1 MAETPALCS
10 AQLHVTLTA
19 EPPEYRSKDRS
30 PFLVCRRAN
39 FVHCFQRWRELRLLW
54 DIWNAWWLRVAYAN
68 STEWL
73 SVLKNVGQ
81 PHDRTIQ
88 SSMPTVMR

>member
-1 MAETPALCS
+1 MAREGTEGYVCVAETPALCS

-19 EPPEYRSKDRS
+19 EPPGYRSKDRS

-54 DIWNAWWLRVAYAN
+54 DIWHAWWLRVEYAN
-68 STEWL
+68 S
-73 SVLKNVGQ
+73 
-81 PHDRTIQ
+81 
-88 SSMPTVMR
+88 